1 MSKLLKKSFI
11 YLALIML
18 ALVSIGIENASAAEV
33 VDYEKG
39 GTNLNNNLENNTQIG
54 QQLPN
59 PETGWKRFDDT
70 FPALKYSGKWEKF
83 ETSSAF
89 GKSDHRTSVGEQTL
103 TFTFEGTKLR
113 IISPINNNLSSEMT
127 ITIDD
132 VAENFSI
139 RGNSL
144 QWQTLVY
151 EKIGLTQGKHNVTIT
166 TSNTGISIVDA
177 IDIDES
183 GYIIPSI
190 GSSLSQPEKGWER
203 FENSDSAIHYSSG
216 WTLYSSSSNYSDH
229 RTTKS
234 GETIK
239 FKFYGTKLRIISP
252 INYDLATEVTIT
264 IDGSSEKFSLRN
276 SSLQWQ
282 TLIYEKLGLVNG
294 EHNVTISTSST
305 GITIL
310 DAIDVDGKLLNEN
323 EVPESITL
331 DRNTLELLEGSQD
344 KLTATVTPETA
355 IVVWSSSDESIAT
368 VDQNGNITAI
378 REGQAIITSTIENT
392 DISAT
397 STVIVKKPDNSFSNA
412 ILSITL
418 VNGITKEY
426 DVTNTVLNNYLN
438 WFESA
443 QGTST
448 FKFSKTISPYKKV
461 TEYIVHDKIASFE
474 VREY

>member
-1 MSKLLKKSFI
+1 
-11 YLALIML
+11 
-18 ALVSIGIENASAAEV
+18 
-33 VDYEKG
+33 
-39 GTNLNNNLENNTQIG
+39 
-54 QQLPN
+54 
-59 PETGWKRFDDT
+59 
-70 FPALKYSGKWEKF
+70 
-83 ETSSAF
+83 
-89 GKSDHRTSVGEQTL
+89 
-103 TFTFEGTKLR
+103 
-113 IISPINNNLSSEMT
+113 MT